1 MPTLVRLLT
10 FLAIAALLIFG
21 GMVALATFVVPKQ
34 SEMTIRVPADKLNPD
49 APKPVPAA
57 P

>member
-10 FLAIAALLIFG
+10 FLAVAALLIFG

-34 SEMTIRVPADKLNPD
+34 SEMTIRVPTDRLNP
-49 APKPVPAA
+49 AEPKPAPAA

>member
-10 FLAIAALLIFG
+10 FLAIASALVFG
-21 GMVALATFVVPKQ
+21 VMLALATFVVPKQ
-34 SEMTIRVPADKLNPD
+34 SEMTIRVPTEKLNP
-49 APKPVPAA
+49 AEPKPAPAT

>member
-10 FLAIAALLIFG
+10 FLAVAALLIFG

-34 SEMTIRVPADKLNPD
+34 SEMTIRVPTDKLNP
-49 APKPVPAA
+49 AEPKPAPAA